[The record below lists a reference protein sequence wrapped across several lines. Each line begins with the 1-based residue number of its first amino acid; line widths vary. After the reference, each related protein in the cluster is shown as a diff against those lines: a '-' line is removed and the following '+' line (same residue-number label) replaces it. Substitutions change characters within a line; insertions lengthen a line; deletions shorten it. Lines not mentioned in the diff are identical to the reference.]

1 MIVVVI
7 LHSTKHAMDYGG
19 SVQCA
24 EEFLAHGADTNT
36 TNNEGKTALVLD
48 VAHHEENPQSTIVEL

>member
-1 MIVVVI
+1 
-7 LHSTKHAMDYGG
+7 MDYGG

-36 TNNEGKTALVLD
+36 TNNEGKTALLD
-48 VAHHEENPQSTIVEL
+48 VAHHEKYPQSTIVEL